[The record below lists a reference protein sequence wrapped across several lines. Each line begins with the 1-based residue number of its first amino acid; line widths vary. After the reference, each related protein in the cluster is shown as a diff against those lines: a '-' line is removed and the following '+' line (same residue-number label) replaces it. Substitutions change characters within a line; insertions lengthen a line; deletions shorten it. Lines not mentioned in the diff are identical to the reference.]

1 MPRSIP
7 TARFSLLAAALALSA
22 CAAGTSP
29 AGADGSPSAAAGP
42 PAQAPASGRE
52 VVVLDTTM
60 GRMVIDLLPEAAPK
74 TVANFR
80 RLVEEGFYDGLPFY
94 RVVAGHV
101 AQAGD
106 GGENDQPAVPGEFGG
121 PPHETGV
128 VGLARDDDPDSGS
141 TEFYVT
147 LAPRPHL
154 DGRYAVFGRVV
165 EGLDVLERIGEVEV
179 TEKWVGDDGQVAFHE
194 PKTPIV
200 IERARIERRPI
211 AKRAPLDPGM
221 PHGPP
226 DTLRAEPPAEDGGN
240 GGEGEAARSDGDAGA
255 DAADGG
261 DDGAR
266 HDVAGSGSSAAS
278 AGSR

>member
-1 MPRSIP
+1 MPRPRRPPAALVAAI
-7 TARFSLLAAALALSA
+7 AFLAAV
-22 CAAGTSP
+22 AASP
-29 AGADGSPSAAAGP
+29 PAAAGEP
-42 PAQAPASGRE
+42 PAPPEPAAGE

-60 GRMVIDLLPEAAPK
+60 GRMVLELLPETAPK

-106 GGENDQPAVPGEFGG
+106 GGENDQPTVPGEFGG

-128 VGLARDDDPDSGS
+128 VGLARDEDPDSGS

-165 EGLDVLERIGEVEV
+165 EGLDVLERIGAVEV
-179 TEKWVGDDGQVAFHE
+179 TEKWLGDENQVAFHE

-200 IERARIERRPI
+200 IERARIERRP
-211 AKRAPLDPGM
+211 AAMLAPREPGM
-221 PHGPP
+221 PHSAPESIAVPPP
-226 DTLRAEPPAEDGGN
+226 DDDEEDGPDADPS
-240 GGEGEAARSDGDAGA
+240 GGA
-255 DAADGG
+255 
-261 DDGAR
+261 
-266 HDVAGSGSSAAS
+266 
-278 AGSR
+278 